1 MHFQTEK
8 KKALQNGFATA
19 TNIQNLSASSLK
31 LQEAFQVYLC
41 GFLES
46 FENGIIT
53 LLEGDRRSIKTVHI
67 ELHHLMVRAV
77 ENNWDVRLI
86 DIANCFDPQLVS
98 TLCFENGIDP
108 HKVLQYISLA
118 RPFQMYQSASII
130 KQLKQKLSGKKPQ
143 RKQLIVVTCISSQ
156 FFDESLASEDPNYP
170 LPQLDLLRHTLGALQ
185 SLATRGHTIVMTDL
199 TEGIVSL
206 AKNTSKHDI
215 RIQNTSL
222 SYVSKIHLR
231 ISHDD
236 TYRRVELLNHPFL
249 SAEATT
255 VKLLNHELPID
266 IRQKSL
272 DDWF

>member
-108 HKVLQYISLA
+108 HKVLQYISL
-118 RPFQMYQSASII
+118 
-130 KQLKQKLSGKKPQ
+130 QKLSGKKPQ

>member
-1 MHFQTEK
+1 MHFPTENK
-8 KKALQNGFATA
+8 KSLQNGFTTA
-19 TNIQNLSASSLK
+19 TSIQKQSANSLK

-46 FENGIIT
+46 FESSTVT
-53 LLEGDRRSIKTVHI
+53 LLEGDKRGIKTVHT

-98 TLCFENGIDP
+98 TLCFENGINP

-130 KQLKQKLSGKKPQ
+130 KQLKQKLSGKKHK
-143 RKQLIVVTCISSQ
+143 RRQLIIVTCISSQ

-185 SLATRGHTIVMTDL
+185 SLATQGHTIVMTDL
-199 TEGIVSL
+199 VESIASL
-206 AKNTSKHDI
+206 TKNSKKHTT
-215 RIQNTSL
+215 RVQNTSL

-231 ISHDD
+231 ISHND
-236 TYRRVELLNHPFL
+236 THRRVELLNHPFL
-249 SAEATT
+249 SAETTT
-255 VKLLNHELPID
+255 VKLLKHEIFID
-266 IRQKSL
+266 IKQKSL
-272 DDWF
+272 DEWF